1 MAAENRLWG
10 APRIHGELLKVGIT
24 VSERTV
30 SRYLR
35 DRPRAPSQTWRTF
48 FANHLGQL
56 ALISPAPYATCAD
69 DVIDISGLTFRQRP
83 LSGDELY
90 PSYQCAV
97 VDWPASVQ
105 RRSLGTHIVQDHVRG
120 CVAIHNSG
128 GRDPPHR
135 RLRPTHDGCVDNR
148 LLLLHRTSATND
160 SVRPWRTRRANSS
173 PSSGGETFSFGLL
186 WERYVMI
193 CTGVAILATH
203 TSSADQVQTCRTSPQ
218 PSRA

>member
-1 MAAENRLWG
+1 MERRAGVGPAGHGRPLASRWVLSML
-10 APRIHGELLKVGIT
+10 APSLPTSWKTTHRFTMSKPDTADGRREPSLGRSAGPRRIVKVGIT

-90 PSYQCAV
+90 ASYQCAV
-97 VDWPASVQ
+97 IDWPASLQ
-105 RRSLGTHIVQDHVRG
+105 RRSLGTHIVQDHV
-120 CVAIHNSG
+120 CDCAAIHNSG
-128 GRDPPHR
+128 GRDPPTHL

-148 LLLLHRTSATND
+148 LLLLYRTSATND
-160 SVRPWRTRRANSS
+160 SVRP
-173 PSSGGETFSFGLL
+173 
-186 WERYVMI
+186 
-193 CTGVAILATH
+193 
-203 TSSADQVQTCRTSPQ
+203 
-218 PSRA
+218 